1 MQGMLAMQ
9 ADAPPARR
17 SLSGL
22 MNVSIVVVLL
32 AVNGL
37 LALVQWTDTTVLQ
50 HVAIASESL
59 FPATLMIRRAE
70 TALLSMNREYSDAV
84 RLQQK
89 ALLDNADQ
97 DAGEV
102 RTRMDS
108 AVNFMKF
115 NSLRHQQIVALSR
128 RIKDLQLRTK
138 ATYAAA
144 VESNSPP
151 PQLQADLKDVAAENQ
166 QLQAALNMLRSDLES
181 DYRAELRL
189 IGRLPKLQG
198 EFGIALLLGVITAL
212 FFSTRALI
220 EAGARR
226 RGIEVLHQAH
236 KDTDILLNS
245 LPSLLIGLD
254 ANGRIQQWNKAAT
267 MILGWQESFIAGKT
281 LDECG
286 VKWVTADISSR
297 VAASVREPA
306 AHRLDNVRLERNGAV
321 RTLGLKA
328 IDLNTENVTGIL
340 IVGADITERLELEE
354 QLRQAHKLESIG
366 QLAAGIAHE
375 INTPTQ
381 YIGDNVGFLKGA
393 FEDLTLLLKA
403 YDRLLAAAKGGALTD
418 ETVEEVSAAVASSDA
433 AYLVEEIPK
442 AIEQT
447 QEGVDR
453 VSSLVG
459 AMKEF
464 SHPDTKEK
472 VGIDLNHAIES
483 TITVARNEWKYVAD
497 LETDF
502 DSALP
507 AVSCLPGE
515 INQAILILIVNAT
528 HAIADVIAKGGP
540 KRGKI
545 KVQTRKCADWD
556 EVRIQ
561 DTGGGIPAAIRGRI
575 FDPFFTTKEIGK
587 GTGQGLA
594 IARSVIVGKHG
605 GTIHFETEEGKGTTF
620 IIRLPREGKT
630 LTPKTLPA

>member
-1 MQGMLAMQ
+1 MQ

-22 MNVSIVVVLL
+22 MSVSIVVVLL

-37 LALVQWTDTTVLQ
+37 MALVQWTDTTVLQ

-84 RLQQK
+84 RLQLR
-89 ALLDNADQ
+89 ALLDNAAQ

-102 RTRMDS
+102 GTRMAS
-108 AVNFMKF
+108 AANFMKF

-138 ATYAAA
+138 VTYAAA
-144 VESNSPP
+144 VESTSPP
-151 PQLQADLKDVAAENQ
+151 PQLQADLRDVAAENQ
-166 QLQAALNMLRSDLES
+166 RLQAALNMLQSDLES

-198 EFGIALLLGVITAL
+198 EFGIALLLSVITAL

-286 VKWVTADISSR
+286 VKWLTADISSR

-306 AHRLDNVRLERNGAV
+306 AHRLDNVRLERNGTV

-381 YIGDNVGFLKGA
+381 YIGDNVRFLKDA
-393 FEDLTLLLKA
+393 FQDLTPLLKTTTGCWQ
-403 YDRLLAAAKGGALTD
+403 RRKAAHSPTKRSQ
-418 ETVEEVSAAVASSDA
+418 EVSAAVATPTPPTLSKRFPRPSSRPWKVWT
-433 AYLVEEIPK
+433 AYR
-442 AIEQT
+442 T
-447 QEGVDR
+447 
-453 VSSLVG
+453 LVG

-464 SHPDTKEK
+464 SHP
-472 VGIDLNHAIES
+472 GH
-483 TITVARNEWKYVAD
+483 
-497 LETDF
+497 
-502 DSALP
+502 
-507 AVSCLPGE
+507 
-515 INQAILILIVNAT
+515 Q
-528 HAIADVIAKGGP
+528 
-540 KRGKI
+540 
-545 KVQTRKCADWD
+545 RKNRD
-556 EVRIQ
+556 
-561 DTGGGIPAAIRGRI
+561 
-575 FDPFFTTKEIGK
+575 
-587 GTGQGLA
+587 
-594 IARSVIVGKHG
+594 
-605 GTIHFETEEGKGTTF
+605 
-620 IIRLPREGKT
+620 
-630 LTPKTLPA
+630 